1 MGCGSSTEQHPDGG
15 QGAAGLQTTAA
26 QSSQINKM
34 LEQAAKEE
42 QAKIKML
49 LLGAGES
56 GKSTIFKQ
64 MRILYG
70 SPPDDSDLRMIGVVV
85 RSNITTAIRK
95 LCMLLRNLEMTDLLE
110 KESEELK
117 AADPD
122 VAMTPKEAFDILIAH
137 LVDMTAAPQDPKENG
152 DETDWV
158 GRNPRA
164 GPAANNEAKQ
174 FLAHVDAIEVL
185 WKSNTMK
192 EAWPKRAAMN
202 VIDSH
207 KDFLTDMRRIAAPTF
222 KPTTQD
228 LLLSRIRTTQVIV
241 EKYKIDGIDF
251 EMYDVG
257 GQRSERRK
265 WIDCFDSVDAVI
277 FVAAL
282 SEFDQSMAEA
292 KHTNRMSEAIELF
305 RSICNNR
312 AFADTSIMLF
322 LNKKDIF
329 AEKINYSDIAS
340 QNAFSDYAGPTKD
353 FDAGVDYFIQKFKDC
368 LIDDEFNDSFI
379 HVTCATDTN
388 NMEFVLESTR
398 MIIMQDSLRKSGIL
412 GD

>member
-1 MGCGSSTEQHPDGG
+1 MGCGASTEQELDGG
-15 QGAAGLQTTAA
+15 QGAQGLQTTTAK
-26 QSSQINKM
+26 SSQINKM
-34 LEQAAKEE
+34 LEQAAKED

-70 SPPDDSDLRMIGVVV
+70 SPRDEGDLKMIGVVV

-95 LCMLLRNLEMTDLLE
+95 LCMLIRNLEMTEALE
-110 KESEELK
+110 KESEEVK
-117 AADPD
+117 AANPD
-122 VAMTPKEAFDILIAH
+122 VVITPKDAFDELIAH

-152 DETDWV
+152 ETDWV
-158 GRNPRA
+158 GRYARA
-164 GPAANNEAKQ
+164 GPAANNEARQ

-192 EAWPKRAAMN
+192 EAWLKRAQMN

-207 KDFLTDMRRIAAPTF
+207 KDFLNDMRRIAAPTF

-228 LLLSRIRTTQVIV
+228 LLLSRVRTTQVIV

-251 EMYDVG
+251 ELYDVG

-265 WIDCFDSVDAVI
+265 WMDCFDSVDAVI

-282 SEFDQSMAEA
+282 SEYDQSMAEA

-305 RSICNNR
+305 RSISNNR
-312 AFADTSIMLF
+312 AFANTSIMLF

-340 QNAFSDYAGPTKD
+340 QNAFSDYAGPAHD
-353 FDAGVDYFIQKFKDC
+353 FDAGVEYFIQKFKDC

-398 MIIMQDSLRKSGIL
+398 MIIMQDSLRKSCIL

>member
-1 MGCGSSTEQHPDGG
+1 MGCGSSQPEQPEMI
-15 QGAAGLQTTAA
+15 GAGGLQTTSA
-26 QSSQINKM
+26 QSSHIQKQ
-34 LEQAAKEE
+34 LEREHKED

-70 SPPDDSDLRMIGVVV
+70 TPREDSDLKMIGVVV

-95 LCMLLRNLEMTDLLE
+95 LCMLLRNLDMVDELT
-110 KESEELK
+110 KESEELDIDLTPR
-117 AADPD
+117 AAYD
-122 VAMTPKEAFDILIAH
+122 ELIAH
-137 LVDMTAAPQDPKENG
+137 LVDQTAPPQAPKENG
-152 DETDWV
+152 EVDWV

-164 GPAANNEAKQ
+164 GPAANNEAQQ
-174 FLAHVDAIEVL
+174 FLAHVDAIEAL
-185 WKSNTMK
+185 WKSKTMK
-192 EAWPKRAAMN
+192 EVWTKRAQMN

-207 KDFLTDMRRIAAPTF
+207 KDFLNDMRRIASPSY

-228 LLLSRIRTTQVIV
+228 LLLSRVRTTQVIV
-241 EKYKIDGIDF
+241 EKYNIDGIDF

-282 SEFDQSMAEA
+282 SEYDQSMAEA

-312 AFADTSIMLF
+312 AFANTSIMLF

-329 AEKINYSDIAS
+329 AEKIQYSDIAS
-340 QNAFSDYAGPTKD
+340 QNAFSDYAGPSKD

-368 LIDDEFNDSFI
+368 LIDEDFNDSFI

-398 MIIMQDSLRKSGIL
+398 MIIMQDNLRKSGII

>member
-1 MGCGSSTEQHPDGG
+1 MGCGSSTPEPSDAYGG
-15 QGAAGLQTTAA
+15 GGGGTTASNSTNI
-26 QSSQINKM
+26 QRQ
-34 LEQAAKEE
+34 LERDHREE
-42 QAKIKML
+42 QSKIKML

-70 SPPDDSDLRMIGVVV
+70 APNEDDYLKMIGVVV

-95 LCMLLRNLEMTDLLE
+95 LCMLLRNLDMVDGLD
-110 KESEELK
+110 KESEGMDTEL
-117 AADPD
+117 
-122 VAMTPKEAFDILIAH
+122 TPRAAFDELIAH
-137 LVDMTAAPQDPKENG
+137 LVDSTAPPQAPKEENG
-152 DETDWV
+152 EVDWV
-158 GRNPRA
+158 GKQPRA
-164 GPAANNEAKQ
+164 GPAANNEARQ
-174 FLAHVDAIEVL
+174 FLAHVDAIEAL
-185 WKSNTMK
+185 WKSETMK
-192 EAWPKRAAMN
+192 IVWTKRAQMN

-207 KDFLTDMRRIAAPTF
+207 KDFLNDIRRIASTSF

-228 LLLSRIRTTQVIV
+228 LLLSRVRTTQVIV
-241 EKYKIDGIDF
+241 EKYNIDGIDF

-265 WIDCFDSVDAVI
+265 WIDCFDTVDSVI

-282 SEFDQSMAEA
+282 SEFDQTMAEA

-305 RSICNNR
+305 RSVCNNR
-312 AFADTSIMLF
+312 AFANTSIMLF

-329 AEKINYSDIAS
+329 AEKIQYSDIAS
-340 QNAFSDYAGPTKD
+340 QNAFSDYAGPPKD

-368 LIDDEFNDSFI
+368 LIDEDFNDSFI

-388 NMEFVLESTR
+388 NMEFVLESSR
-398 MIIMQDSLRKSGIL
+398 LIIMQDNLRKSGII

>member
-1 MGCGSSTEQHPDGG
+1 MGCGSSTPQQPE
-15 QGAAGLQTTAA
+15 AAGTNFATSSA
-26 QSSQINKM
+26 QSSHIQKE
-34 LEQAAKEE
+34 LERAHKEE
-42 QAKIKML
+42 SAKIKML

-70 SPPDDSDLRMIGVVV
+70 APRDDADLKMFGVVV

-95 LCMLLRNLEMTDLLE
+95 LCMLLRNLGLE
-110 KESEELK
+110 DELDKESEKIK
-117 AADPD
+117 AVNPD
-122 VAMTPKEAFDILIAH
+122 AMTPREGYDEVIAYI
-137 LVDMTAAPQDPKENG
+137 VDNTAAPAQASANSDS
-152 DETDWV
+152 DWV
-158 GRNPRA
+158 GLSPRA

-174 FLAHVDAIEVL
+174 FLAHVNAIEAV
-185 WKSNTMK
+185 WKSIIMK
-192 EAWPKRAAMN
+192 EVWAKRASMN

-207 KDFLTDMRRIAAPTF
+207 KEFLNDIRRIGSPSYR
-222 KPTTQD
+222 PTTQD
-228 LLLSRIRTTQVIV
+228 MLLSRVRTTQVIV
-241 EKYKIDGIDF
+241 ERYNIDGIDF

-282 SEFDQSMAEA
+282 SEYDQSLAEA

-312 AFADTSIMLF
+312 AFANTSIMLF

-329 AEKINYSDIAS
+329 TEKIMSSDIAL
-340 QNAFSDYAGPTKD
+340 QNAFSDYAGPAKD

-368 LIDDEFNDSFI
+368 LIDEEFNDSFI

>member
-1 MGCGSSTEQHPDGG
+1 MGCGSSQPEQPEMSGTV
-15 QGAAGLQTTAA
+15 GLQTTSA
-26 QSSQINKM
+26 QSSHIQKQ
-34 LEQAAKEE
+34 LEREHKED

-70 SPPDDSDLRMIGVVV
+70 TPREDSDLKMIGVVV
-85 RSNITTAIRK
+85 RSNITTAMRK
-95 LCMLLRNLEMTDLLE
+95 LCMLLRNLDMVDELD
-110 KESEELK
+110 KESEGMEEG
-117 AADPD
+117 
-122 VAMTPKEAFDILIAH
+122 AMTPRTAYDELIAH
-137 LVDMTAAPQDPKENG
+137 LVDCTAPPQAPKENG
-152 DETDWV
+152 EVDWV

-164 GPAANNEAKQ
+164 GPAANNEAQQ
-174 FLAHVDAIEVL
+174 FLAHVDAVEAL
-185 WKSNTMK
+185 WKSKTMK
-192 EAWPKRAAMN
+192 EVWTKRAQMN

-207 KDFLTDMRRIAAPTF
+207 KDFLNDARRIASPSY

-228 LLLSRIRTTQVIV
+228 LLLSRVRTTQVIV
-241 EKYKIDGIDF
+241 EKYNIDGIDF

-312 AFADTSIMLF
+312 AFANTSIMLF

-329 AEKINYSDIAS
+329 AEKIQYSDIAS
-340 QNAFSDYAGPTKD
+340 QNAFSDYAGPSKD

-368 LIDDEFNDSFI
+368 LIDEDFNDSFI

-398 MIIMQDSLRKSGIL
+398 MIIMQDNLRKSGII